1 MKAASYLE
9 RPGVIFLATNTDE
22 RFPLSE
28 KCIIPGKKTI
38 ENFTLILEAS
48 FLLEIFE
55 WTSFAVWQ
63 IILNVT
69 DFGVVGFGND
79 VVHLTAPIWYG

>member
-1 MKAASYLE
+1 MAHDISENLDPDCGCVIASFDLHLSYIKLMKAASYLE

-28 KCIIPGKKTI
+28 QCSIPGKKTI
-38 ENFTLILEAS
+38 ENFTLILKAS

-55 WTSFAVWQ
+55 
-63 IILNVT
+63 
-69 DFGVVGFGND
+69 
-79 VVHLTAPIWYG
+79 